1 MGNSLSDQL
10 LKAGVVN
17 KAEVNRS
24 KKSKH
29 KKAKQYGN
37 KKIETVS
44 EATLQVQKTQ
54 AEKVERDRELN
65 RQRMKEAE
73 HKAIAGQVRQLIELN
88 RQPKDDGETTFSF
101 EDQQKV
107 KRIFVSEELRV
118 QLAIGRLSIV
128 KLDDQYEVIPRKV
141 AEKIQVRD
149 DACVIFC
156 NELKDNDDDKDD
168 PYSDYQIPDDLM
180 W

>member
-17 KAEVNRS
+17 KAELNRS

-29 KKAKQYGN
+29 KKAKQQGN
-37 KKIETVS
+37 NKPETVS
-44 EATLQVQKTQ
+44 EATLQVQRTH

-65 RQRMKEAE
+65 RQRLEE
-73 HKAIAGQVRQLIELN
+73 TERKAIAGQVRQLIELN
-88 RQPKDDGETTFSF
+88 RQPKDDGEMAFSF

-107 KRIFVSEELRV
+107 KRIFVSEEIRG
-118 QLAIGRLSIV
+118 QLARGRLSIV
-128 KLDDQYEVIPRKV
+128 KLDDQYEVVPRQV
-141 AEKIQVRD
+141 AEKIRVRD
-149 DACVIFC
+149 EASVVLCS
-156 NELKDNDDDKDD
+156 ELRESDDDKDD
-168 PYSDYQIPDDLM
+168 PYSDFQIPDDLM

>member
-17 KAEVNRS
+17 KADLNRS

-29 KKAKQYGN
+29 KKAKQQGN
-37 KKIETVS
+37 RKSETVS
-44 EATLQVQKTQ
+44 DAARQVQRTQ

-65 RQRMKEAE
+65 RQRMDEAE

-88 RQPKDDGETTFSF
+88 RQPKEDSEVAFSF
-101 EDQQKV
+101 EDQGKV
-107 KRIFVSEELRV
+107 KRIFVSEELRG
-118 QLAIGRLSIV
+118 QLARGRLSIV
-128 KLDDQYEVIPRKV
+128 KLDDQYEVVPREV
-141 AEKIQVRD
+141 AEKIRIREES
-149 DACVIFC
+149 CVVLC
-156 NELKDNDDDKDD
+156 NELKENDDDKNDL
-168 PYSDYQIPDDLM
+168 YSDYQIPDDLM